1 MSGSGRRPETE
12 SSVER
17 AERTTPAMSADDAK
31 ITQTDN
37 AALAQRRSGATSSEL
52 PPLTIDDINFAQSNF
67 DRLDGDNDGFVSL
80 EEMKGFEKANKSLSE
95 ADKATLKKL
104 TGHMDKLE
112 GYSRDESS
120 WWENDGFT
128 RKDLMVARSDVKTDA
143 TASGSNAQPRT
154 FDNSGEDIRL
164 ALDHVNK
171 NFSKMDADKDG
182 SVSAKEIE
190 DYSTGNELSS
200 SEVRMMR
207 NLTNHYKEVAQ
218 SSKDAKDAKDADE
231 LKGITKKD
239 LSAANDYVNT
249 LVFASENF
257 NDLDA
262 NGDGFIAKKEI
273 SGYERARGDLTAGEV
288 KTLRALGEK
297 ADMLMRLN
305 SDGGSNSDGISGHD
319 LVEGMTKLGA
329 GNARGQFKLSDQ
341 TLPAESAATE
351 TSPAETNPEPAGE
364 EVEKESPELHPDPD
378 PVEREDETRY
388 HTVKPGESLWKI
400 CREDLR
406 QRNGGRE
413 PSYRDIISNIDAMAS
428 ANGIERDSIIHPDQR
443 LRFPN
448 PAGETAPAAIAR
460 PAAPREASR
469 HTEPTR
475 IAPGE
480 PAPVERNRA
489 PYQPAPRDGRVPPDA
504 RDNPR
509 TDAVERPVKPA
520 RPEPLKSTDI
530 VRKHFANMDSDGN
543 SRVSEREIRA
553 YINDF
558 GPYLSSQDRVAL
570 NRVARYA
577 GKIQELRNDE
587 RGDENSGISVN
598 DLKKVDEM
606 QEAARIM
613 AKSGMW
619 ETFNTD
625 ADRYLKKNEI
635 EQALRR
641 ANITAEERRALN
653 YMYDNYGKFQEGN
666 NDERGDENSGI
677 TWNDLRWYS
686 SFV

>member
-12 SSVER
+12 DPAER
-17 AERTTPAMSADDAK
+17 AERTNTVATTGSAE
-31 ITQTDN
+31 ISPTDSR
-37 AALAQRRSGATSSEL
+37 ALAQRRSEATSSEL
-52 PPLTIDDINFAQSNF
+52 PALTIEDIKFAQSNF
-67 DRLDGDNDGFVSL
+67 DRLDGDNNGFVSL
-80 EEMKGFEKANKSLSE
+80 EEIKGFEKANKNLDE

-104 TGHMDKLE
+104 TGHMNKLE
-112 GYSRDESS
+112 GYSDDEAS

-143 TASGSNAQPRT
+143 TADGSNAQPRT

-171 NFSKMDADKDG
+171 NFGKMDADKDG
-182 SVSAKEIE
+182 SVSAKEIN

-207 NLTNHYKEVAQ
+207 NLSNHYDDVAQ
-218 SSKDAKDAKDADE
+218 SNKDANGTDE
-231 LKGITKKD
+231 LKGITVKD
-239 LSAANDYVNT
+239 LFAANENVNT
-249 LVFASENF
+249 LVFATENF
-257 NDLDA
+257 SALDA
-262 NGDGFIAKKEI
+262 NGDGFVAKKEI
-273 SGYERARGDLTAGEV
+273 SGYERAKDDLTAGEV
-288 KTLRALGEK
+288 KALRALGEK
-297 ADMLMRLN
+297 ADALMKLN
-305 SDGGSNSDGISGHD
+305 GDGSYNGEGISGHD
-319 LVEGMTKLGA
+319 LVVGMTDLGA
-329 GNARGQFKLSDQ
+329 GNASGQFKLSEQ
-341 TLPAESAATE
+341 SITVASAATDS
-351 TSPAETNPEPAGE
+351 SPAETNPPPAGE
-364 EVEKESPELHPDPD
+364 EEIPEGSERHPEAA
-378 PVEREDETRY
+378 PVEREEEIRY
-388 HTVKPGESLWKI
+388 HTVKPGDSLWKI

-413 PSYRDIISNIDAMAS
+413 PSYRDIISSVDAMAS
-428 ANGIERDSIIHPDQR
+428 ANGIERDSIIRPDQR
-443 LRFPN
+443 LRFPDSS
-448 PAGETAPAAIAR
+448 AEAAPAETVR
-460 PAAPREASR
+460 PAAPRATSR
-469 HTEPTR
+469 LAEPTR

-480 PAPVERNRA
+480 PDPNVRDRA
-489 PYQPAPRDGRVPPDA
+489 QHRPTPGDGRVPPEE
-504 RDNPR
+504 RLLPR
-509 TDAVERPVKPA
+509 ADLIERPVKPT
-520 RPEPLKSTDI
+520 RPQPLKSTDI

-543 SRVSEREIRA
+543 NRVSEKEIRT

-587 RGDENSGISVN
+587 RGDENTGISAN

-619 ETFNTD
+619 ENFNTD
-625 ADRYLKKNEI
+625 ADKYLKKHEI

-653 YMYDNYGKFQEGN
+653 YMFDNYGKFQEGN
-666 NDERGDENSGI
+666 NDEKGDENSGI
-677 TWNDLRWYS
+677 TWNDLRWFS